1 MGDQNDILSID
12 VEKVIAGKA
21 GSKARLVPN
30 FIINYLKRIVH
41 QDEINGYLYKYC
53 DKTGID
59 FAKAVLLEME
69 ISYNVHHDTLTD
81 LNKRYIFVSNHPLGG
96 LDGMVLI
103 SYLGDKFGD
112 LRFVV
117 NDLLMHI
124 KPFEPIFVPINKYGK
139 MRQEN
144 AKKIFE
150 AYNSDAQI
158 LNFPAGLCSRKI
170 KGEITDLEW
179 KKSLISK
186 AIECERDIVPIFFS
200 GRNSNFFYRLANIRK
215 LLGIKFNIETLYLPN
230 EMFKQTGCAFDIYM
244 GEPIPY
250 TNFKDGR
257 SAAEWTEIIR
267 DRCYVLKP

>member
-12 VEKVIAGKA
+12 VEKVIVGKA
-21 GSKARLVPN
+21 GSKAGLVPD
-30 FIINYLKRIVH
+30 FVINYLKRIVH
-41 QDEINGYLYKYC
+41 QDEINGYLYKYH
-53 DKTGID
+53 DKTGVD
-59 FAKAVLLEME
+59 FAKAVLSDME
-69 ISYNVHHDTLTD
+69 ISYNIHNDILTD
-81 LNKRYIFVSNHPLGG
+81 PTRRYIFVSNHPLGG

-103 SYLGDKFGD
+103 AYLGDKFKD
-112 LRFVV
+112 IKFVV

-124 KPFEPIFVPINKYGK
+124 KPLEPIFVPINKYGK

-144 AKKIFE
+144 AKMIFE
-150 AYNSDAQI
+150 AYNSNAQI

-179 KKSLISK
+179 KKSFISK
-186 AIECERDIVPIFFS
+186 AIEHERDIVPIFFG

-215 LLGIKFNIETLYLPN
+215 LFGIKFNIETLYLPD
-230 EMFKQTGCAFDIYM
+230 EMFKQNRSAFDIYM

-250 TNFKDGR
+250 THLKDGR

-267 DRCYVLKP
+267 ERCYALKP